1 MEEINL
7 KELFMY
13 IRKYMYIIIL
23 SIIVFLSI
31 SIFYDL
37 VIKKPLYTTY
47 TSIVLVKDENS
58 SIISS
63 KNSTI
68 DQNDIMLNQKLVS
81 TYRQIIKSKLVLKQV
96 IDNLK
101 LQYKMPEMY
110 SKVTVDALEDTEILK
125 VSVVDRNPDLSAKIA
140 NEIAKVFEKE
150 VIKIYK
156 LSNVS
161 IIDKA
166 EVPSVRSNNSLIKD
180 IILAIILG
188 IVCGGGIIFIIFY
201 FDDTIRSIDTID
213 SDIGIPLIAKI
224 FRDNN
229 KLDLVVN
236 DLPKSNTSESI
247 RTLRTNLQF
256 ASVDKELK
264 TLLFTSTM
272 PSEGKS
278 FISSNLAVSFA
289 ETNKKVLIIDCDL
302 RKGRQHDIFK
312 ISRRKGLSNLLA
324 SNIDDYYKYIYKTK
338 IKNLCLI
345 PRGVIPPNPSELLSS
360 NKMKTLIEKLKK
372 DFDIVILDGAPSN
385 GLSDSLALSALVDD
399 VVLVTSINYTPK
411 RELMITKKALSSV
424 GANLAGV
431 VVNNIKA
438 KKHGY
443 SGYYY
448 GYGYGYE
455 YGYEYGEEEK
465 ND

>member
-13 IRKYMYIIIL
+13 VRKYLYIIIVAVVL
-23 SIIVFLSI
+23 FLSI
-31 SIFYDL
+31 AIFYDSIL
-37 VIKKPLYTTY
+37 KDPLYTTY
-47 TSIVLVKDENS
+47 TTIVLVKDENS
-58 SIISS
+58 SNIINKSD
-63 KNSTI
+63 TI

-81 TYRQIIKSKLVLKQV
+81 TYRQIIKSKLVLRQV
-96 IDNLK
+96 IKNLK
-101 LQYKMPEMY
+101 LDYTMNEMY
-110 SKVTVDALEDTEILK
+110 RKVNVEALEDTEIIK
-125 VSVVDRNPDLSAKIA
+125 VSVIDEDPELSSKIA
-140 NEIAKVFEKE
+140 NEVATVFESE
-150 VIKIYK
+150 VTKIYK

-166 EVPSVRSNNSLIKD
+166 ETPKARSNNTLVRDSV
-180 IILAIILG
+180 LAIILG

-201 FDDTIRSIDTID
+201 FDDTIRSTDNTDTEL
-213 SDIGIPLIAKI
+213 GLPLIAKV

-229 KLDLVVN
+229 KIDLVVN
-236 DLPKSNTSESI
+236 DLPKSITSESI

-264 TLLFTSTM
+264 TLLFTSTI

-278 FISSNLAVSFA
+278 FISANLAISFA
-289 ETNKKVLIIDCDL
+289 ETNKKVLLIDCDL

-324 SNIDDYYKYIYKTK
+324 DDIEDYYKYIYKTK

-360 NKMKTLIEKLKK
+360 KKMKQLVEKLKS
-372 DFDIVILDGAPSN
+372 DFDIIILDGAPCN
-385 GLSDSLALSALVDD
+385 GLSDSLALSTIVDNVLLVS
-399 VVLVTSINYTPK
+399 SINFTPK
-411 RELMITKKALSSV
+411 RDLLNTKKYLESV
-424 GANLAGV
+424 GANLSGV
-431 VVNNIKA
+431 VINNIKA
-438 KKHGY
+438 KKHTYGH
-443 SGYYY
+443 YYN
-448 GYGYGYE
+448 YGYGYE
-455 YGYEYGEEEK
+455 TVYGYGEDKK